1 MEHPGS
7 YGLNAHFLSKWV
19 FFITGMPLEPL
30 FDAESP
36 GHQSRISI
44 IIILES
50 WFSSF
55 RNYENH
61 NVIILSNSNTDISN
75 TNLSFFHRKIIDR
88 RMEWGG
94 QKQVTLFDF
103 SKVWQYSAFSTATP
117 CAKDVALQHLFD
129 FAIVN
134 FNTFFECWYLNRD
147 ISQSYPPRFRVV
159 QSHLWPQS
167 TPRMYRHSLQSPHL
181 RKCSKLNIMHPIRPN
196 RPDLSSP
203 RAYRVRRAF
212 IFPSL
217 YFHPS
222 FIFPILSEGKNEWLI
237 YL

>member
-134 FNTFFECWYLNRD
+134 FNTFFECWYLNQD

-159 QSHLWPQS
+159 QSHLRPQS
-167 TPRMYRHSLQSPHL
+167 TPRMYRHSLQSPYL
-181 RKCSKLNIMHPIRPN
+181 RKCSKLKIMRPIRPD
-196 RPDLSSP
+196 RPDLISP
-203 RAYRVRRAF
+203 RAYRAEMAF
-212 IFPSL
+212 FHRSIFI
-217 YFHPS
+217 HPS
-222 FIFPILSEGKNEWLI
+222 FSLFFPKERMND
-237 YL
+237 